1 MSEYPKYKIAG
12 FEWLGEVPNHWD
24 IVRIKD
30 YTYLK
35 ARIGWQ
41 GLRSDEFIENTNWY
55 CVTGTDFNN
64 GSIDWANCYCVEK
77 NRFDQDKKIQL
88 KLNDLLIT
96 KDGTIG
102 KVALINE
109 LPKKATLN
117 SGVFVTRPIKNKY
130 SNQFM
135 YWLLSSNVFT
145 KFIDY
150 NKNGSTIL
158 HLYQNVFERFF
169 YCLPNDS
176 EQIAIAQYLN
186 TKTQTIDKK
195 INLLIKKVDYY
206 KELCKSIINEAVC
219 RGLDKAVPL
228 KNSGIEWIGEIP
240 KHWQVKR
247 LKDVGYL
254 YSGLSGKTGEHFN
267 QEVSDK
273 SQHYIPFTN
282 IANNKYINHEDLHTV
297 LMDENER
304 QNKVKKNDLFFLMS
318 SEGFADIGKSA
329 LLIEDVK
336 DTYLN
341 SFCKGYRIT
350 KKTVDPKYLNYL
362 LNSPSFRDK
371 FIVQGKGFTRIN
383 LKMEKVSDFEFIIP
397 PVEEQTAIAEHL
409 DKKTTTIDAIVANIK
424 LQIDNLKE
432 LRKTLIND
440 VVTGKLKVTE
450 DEKG

>member
-1 MSEYPKYKIAG
+1 MHEKYRHTEHILLEQVPVQWKTVRLKDLTKVISKGTTPSTEG
-12 FEWLGEVPNHWD
+12 FEFTDNG
-24 IVRIKD
+24 VRFIKAENINNTKGVSPMPAF
-30 YTYLK
+30 YISEEANKALK
-35 ARIGWQ
+35 
-41 GLRSDEFIENTNWY
+41 RSKLK
-55 CVTGTDFNN
+55 
-64 GSIDWANCYCVEK
+64 ID
-77 NRFDQDKKIQL
+77 
-88 KLNDLLIT
+88 DLLIVIA
-96 KDGTIG
+96 GATIG
-102 KVALINE
+102 KIGVLTPEFYPANTNQAVCFIRLKDKAYKGFLFYSFISYFIEQYIWYSVVQSAQPNLGMNILGNFILF
-109 LPKKATLN
+109 LPSDKDEIEGIVNYLDRKVNAIDSRLN
-117 SGVFVTRPIKNKY
+117 
-130 SNQFM
+130 
-135 YWLLSSNVFT
+135 LL
-145 KFIDY
+145 
-150 NKNGSTIL
+150 
-158 HLYQNVFERFF
+158 E
-169 YCLPNDS
+169 
-176 EQIAIAQYLN
+176 
-186 TKTQTIDKK
+186 KK
-195 INLLIKKVDYY
+195 IDYY
-206 KELCKSIINEAVC
+206 KELSRSLINDAVC
-219 RGLDKAVPL
+219 KGLNKDVPL
-228 KNSGIEWIGEIP
+228 KDSGIEWIGEIP

-267 QEVSDK
+267 QEVSDN

-350 KKTVDPKYLNYL
+350 KKTVVPKYLNYL
-362 LNSPSFRDK
+362 LNSPAFRDK

-383 LKMEKVSDFEFIIP
+383 LKMEKVSDFEFVIP

-424 LQIDNLKE
+424 LQIDSLKE

-450 DEKG
+450 

>member
-1 MSEYPKYKIAG
+1 MNLNLVNRYSEYKNSDIV
-12 FEWLGEVPNHWD
+12 WLGNIPKHWQIRRVKDLAEYQSGEYINANDFDETNSYPVYGGNGFRGFADKYNHNGDYILIGRQGALCGNINYASGKFWATEHA
-24 IVRIKD
+24 VVVYRKKNVNIKWFGEFLRVMNLNQ
-30 YTYLK
+30 YALS
-35 ARIGWQ
+35 AAQ
-41 GLRSDEFIENTNWY
+41 PGLSVDKVKRLELALPPLTEQNSIASFINHHTAIIDKRVSLLEN
-55 CVTGTDFNN
+55 
-64 GSIDWANCYCVEK
+64 
-77 NRFDQDKKIQL
+77 KISAY
-88 KLNDLLIT
+88 KDLA
-96 KDGTIG
+96 KS
-102 KVALINE
+102 LIN
-109 LPKKATLN
+109 
-117 SGVFVTRPIKNKY
+117 V
-130 SNQFM
+130 
-135 YWLLSSNVFT
+135 
-145 KFIDY
+145 
-150 NKNGSTIL
+150 
-158 HLYQNVFERFF
+158 
-169 YCLPNDS
+169 
-176 EQIAIAQYLN
+176 
-186 TKTQTIDKK
+186 
-195 INLLIKKVDYY
+195 
-206 KELCKSIINEAVC
+206 AVC
-219 RGLDKAVPL
+219 KGLNKDVPL
-228 KNSGIEWIGEIP
+228 KDSGIEWIGEIP

-267 QEVSDK
+267 QEVSDN

-350 KKTVDPKYLNYL
+350 KKTVVPKYLNYL
-362 LNSPSFRDK
+362 LNSPAFRDK

-383 LKMEKVSDFEFIIP
+383 LKMEKVSDFEFVIP

-424 LQIDNLKE
+424 LQIDSLKE

-450 DEKG
+450 